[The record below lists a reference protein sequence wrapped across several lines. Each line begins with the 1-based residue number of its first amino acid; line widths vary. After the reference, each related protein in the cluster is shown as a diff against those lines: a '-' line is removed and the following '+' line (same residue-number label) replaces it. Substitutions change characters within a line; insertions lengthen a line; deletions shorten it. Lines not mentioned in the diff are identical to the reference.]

1 MYYKDMDTFQ
11 TWFLES
17 AYGTLI
23 FILSNQILNFIIFK
37 TSEIEP
43 VKKMELIKSNNLE
56 ACSRRI
62 NCYNVEVTN
71 QEITIQYMVHRPVV
85 TCI

>member
-56 ACSRRI
+56 VCSRRI